1 MEESTMPTKDKYHC
15 NISNDSE
22 AITSYHAGL
31 VAEVKLLNGFA
42 IQPELLYS
50 TQGANYKMALMN
62 SEMN

>member
-1 MEESTMPTKDKYHC
+1 MPTKKDKYHC
-15 NISNDSE
+15 NISNYDSE